1 MAYYVYK
8 CNLKPVNGPD
18 TGDWME
24 WVFARTDDGE
34 WEFDTI
40 TWGKYTAHP
49 ELAQLE
55 RGDRVIAVQTGS
67 RKVLVGVAEYVG
79 DAGKGAHRR
88 IVLRPR
94 ELINAKIPPLK
105 KADPKGIGSIKAL
118 AGGEVKTLYDITT
131 ADAKKLL
138 AAARL
143 AKKQSVKTSVNQ
155 VSAKV
160 ISVDE
165 KVCAVGAGFGD
176 SETNRKVERAAV
188 AAVTKKLEDEGWAV
202 TSVEQAKLGFDLR
215 CTRGKARRFVEVKG
229 IQGSKTGFFITAA
242 EVRKWQDKASPS
254 EVAVV
259 TSALTKPAITIFRRG
274 DVKRFVLEHVL
285 LRARLK
291 SVLL

>member
-34 WEFDTI
+34 WEYDAGV
-40 TWGKYTAHP
+40 TWGAYAAHP
-49 ELAQLE
+49 ELAKLE
-55 RGDRVIAVQTGS
+55 RGDLVIALQTGN
-67 RKVLVGVAEYVG
+67 RKTLVGIAEYVR
-79 DAGKGAHRR
+79 DAGKGAQRSV
-88 IVLRPR
+88 VLRPR

-118 AGGEVKTLYDITT
+118 AGGDVKTLYDITT
-131 ADAKKLL
+131 SDAKKLL

-143 AKKQSVKTSVNQ
+143 AKEQSVRNSVNQ

-160 ISVDE
+160 LSVDE
-165 KVCAVGAGFGD
+165 KVGAVGAGFGD

-188 AAVTKKLEDEGWAV
+188 AAVTRKLEDEGWTV
-202 TSVEQAKLGFDLR
+202 ISVEQAKLGYDLR
-215 CTRGKARRFVEVKG
+215 CTRGKARRFVEIKG
-229 IQGSKTGFFITAA
+229 IQGTKTGFFITAA

-259 TSALTKPAITIFRRG
+259 TSALTKPRITIFRRE
-274 DVKRFVLEHVL
+274 DEKRFVLEQVL

-291 SVLL
+291 P